1 MPVEQNDSTA
11 SGNGR
16 ETAAA
21 EPTVVAT
28 TESDGDR
35 IVGAAAV
42 ERHAA
47 SADDAERSGTADR
60 SGMRSAG
67 APVDAVRRRDP
78 VTAVDPGG
86 DAEAATGTPEAGPS
100 TTDEVTA
107 AGPIAATDSVT
118 AHAARADSPPATG
131 AATGHRPAVG
141 TPASNSGTGVT
152 GTAVDSAAKQPP
164 TVARVAFPRGVLSA
178 TALSGVAAALFIPV
192 DRPGI
197 GWLLTGVIVAAAIV
211 TVDYTARRSA
221 NRSARTTGEGALADT
236 VIEAVERA
244 PESDASTITAQPKSA
259 ETPGS
264 AVRVA
269 DSEHP
274 PAAPPVSGA
283 ATRTADGTATSSNVA
298 ETRRRTTTPTSGG
311 EQAEVGASAS
321 PFRFGARVWWSAL
334 ALALLAVGAFRASE
348 WLFILCVLTAGVV
361 ASLAVV
367 RRSAHGVVFEMAA
380 VPLTAMLFAVPW
392 LYHGVTRVRRA
403 RMSSQQRVWWS
414 ALVTVALLV
423 VFVPLL
429 AGADAVFATLVDGV
443 LPSMD
448 AAELWR
454 WVLLFLLAALGT
466 AGALYLLAAP
476 PPAAGTVV
484 RQRVSRRL
492 TRLEWTLPVGALTIL
507 FAVFVGT
514 QLAVLFGGDDYV
526 QRTADLTYAEY
537 ARSGFWQLSAVSVL
551 TLAVITVVQRW
562 AARDTGADRAWLRA
576 ALSAVSVLTLVI
588 VASALSRMW
597 TYQQAYGFT
606 VLRLLVEV
614 FELWIAA
621 VYLLVLASLVRLRQG
636 WLPRAA
642 VGAAAAT
649 LLALAIMNPE
659 RFIADRNIDR
669 WEAGK
674 SLDTDYLNDLSADV
688 LPAADRLPD
697 ALRREVVAPIVLRLD
712 EDGWR
717 DWNLSRARA
726 R

>member
-16 ETAAA
+16 ETVAA

-47 SADDAERSGTADR
+47 SAD
-60 SGMRSAG
+60 
-67 APVDAVRRRDP
+67 
-78 VTAVDPGG
+78 
-86 DAEAATGTPEAGPS
+86 
-100 TTDEVTA
+100 
-107 AGPIAATDSVT
+107 
-118 AHAARADSPPATG
+118 AARADSPSATV

-164 TVARVAFPRGVLSA
+164 TAARVAFPRGVLSA
-178 TALSGVAAALFIPV
+178 TVLSGVAAALFIPL

-197 GWLLTGVIVAAAIV
+197 GWLLTGLIVAAAIV
-211 TVDYTARRSA
+211 TVDYTARRST
-221 NRSARTTGEGALADT
+221 NRSRRTTGDGALADT

-244 PESDASTITAQPKSA
+244 PESDASTSTAQPKPA
-259 ETPGS
+259 ETSGS

-269 DSEHP
+269 DSERP
-274 PAAPPVSGA
+274 PAAALAGGASTRTTDGA
-283 ATRTADGTATSSNVA
+283 ASSSNVA
-298 ETRRRTTTPTSGG
+298 ETHIRTTTPTSGT
-311 EQAEVGASAS
+311 EQPEVGAGAS

-492 TRLEWTLPVGALTIL
+492 TRLEWALPVGALTIL

-562 AARDTGADRAWLRA
+562 AARDTAADRAWLRA
-576 ALSAVSVLTLVI
+576 ALAAVSVLTLVI

-659 RFIADRNIDR
+659 RLIADRNIDR

-697 ALRREVVAPIVLRLD
+697 ALRREVVGPIVLRLD
-712 EDGWR
+712 DDTWR
-717 DWNLSRARA
+717 DWNLSRANA

>member
-1 MPVEQNDSTA
+1 MPENPADDSSTVPVEQNDSTA

-21 EPTVVAT
+21 APTVVAT
-28 TESDGDR
+28 TESAGDR

-47 SADDAERSGTADR
+47 SAD
-60 SGMRSAG
+60 
-67 APVDAVRRRDP
+67 
-78 VTAVDPGG
+78 
-86 DAEAATGTPEAGPS
+86 
-100 TTDEVTA
+100 
-107 AGPIAATDSVT
+107 
-118 AHAARADSPPATG
+118 AARADSPPATV

-164 TVARVAFPRGVLSA
+164 TAARVAFPRGVLSA
-178 TALSGVAAALFIPV
+178 TALSGVAAALFVPV

-197 GWLLTGVIVAAAIV
+197 GWLLTGLIVAATIV
-211 TVDYTARRSA
+211 TVDYAARRST
-221 NRSARTTGEGALADT
+221 NRSARTSGDGALAVT
-236 VIEAVERA
+236 VNSGRPEMPENKTTEEAVTLAAVA
-244 PESDASTITAQPKSA
+244 PAESSAPQRTVPTGNPAASTSTAQPKPA
-259 ETPGS
+259 ETSGS
-264 AVRVA
+264 AVRVV

-274 PAAPPVSGA
+274 SAAAFAGGASTRTTDGA
-283 ATRTADGTATSSNVA
+283 ATSSSMS
-298 ETRRRTTTPTSGG
+298 ETRTRTTTPISGG
-311 EQAEVGASAS
+311 EQPEVGASAS
-321 PFRFGARVWWSAL
+321 PFWFGARVWWSAL

-380 VPLTAMLFAVPW
+380 VPLTALLFAVPW

-492 TRLEWTLPVGALTIL
+492 TRLEWALPVGALTML

-562 AARDTGADRAWLRA
+562 AARDTVADRAWLRV
-576 ALSAVSVLTLVI
+576 ALAAVSVLTLVI

-659 RFIADRNIDR
+659 RLIADRNIDR

-697 ALRREVVAPIVLRLD
+697 ALRREVVGPIVLRLD
-712 EDGWR
+712 DDTWR
-717 DWNLSRARA
+717 DWNLSRANA

>member
-1 MPVEQNDSTA
+1 MPENPADDSSTVPAEQNDSTA

-28 TESDGDR
+28 TESAGDR

-47 SADDAERSGTADR
+47 SAD
-60 SGMRSAG
+60 
-67 APVDAVRRRDP
+67 
-78 VTAVDPGG
+78 
-86 DAEAATGTPEAGPS
+86 
-100 TTDEVTA
+100 
-107 AGPIAATDSVT
+107 
-118 AHAARADSPPATG
+118 AARADSPPATV

-164 TVARVAFPRGVLSA
+164 TAARVAFPRGVLSA

-197 GWLLTGVIVAAAIV
+197 GWLLTGLIVAAAIV
-211 TVDYTARRSA
+211 TVDYTARRST
-221 NRSARTTGEGALADT
+221 NRSRRTTGEGALADT
-236 VIEAVERA
+236 VIEAAERA
-244 PESDASTITAQPKSA
+244 PESDASTITAQPKPA

-274 PAAPPVSGA
+274 PAAALAGGVS
-283 ATRTADGTATSSNVA
+283 TRTTDGAATSSNVA
-298 ETRRRTTTPTSGG
+298 ETRTRTTTPTSGG
-311 EQAEVGASAS
+311 EQPETGASAS

-334 ALALLAVGAFRASE
+334 ALALLAVGALRASE

-367 RRSAHGVVFEMAA
+367 RRSAHGVVFDMAA
-380 VPLTAMLFAVPW
+380 VPLTALLFAVPW

-414 ALVTVALLV
+414 ALITVALLV

-448 AAELWR
+448 AAELSR
-454 WVLLFLLAALGT
+454 WMLLFLLAALGT

-492 TRLEWTLPVGALTIL
+492 TRLEWALPVGALTIL

-562 AARDTGADRAWLRA
+562 AARDTVADRAWLRA
-576 ALSAVSVLTLVI
+576 ALAAVSVLTLVI

-621 VYLLVLASLVRLRQG
+621 IYLLVLASLVRLRQG

-659 RFIADRNIDR
+659 RLIADRNIDR

-674 SLDTDYLNDLSADV
+674 SLDTDYLNDLSTDV

-697 ALRREVVAPIVLRLD
+697 ALRREVVGPIVLRLD
-712 EDGWR
+712 EDTWR
-717 DWNLSRARA
+717 DWNLSRANA